1 MTRKTL
7 NTKKQNVKAQ
17 PLQSGGQ
24 AIVYNDFDGTPLKVT
39 FLGNRWWVTTPG
51 ERLQPLED
59 YFDDEDINFN
69 FLCGTGDKVGAL
81 ALAKMLG
88 KALENP
94 EYKVD
99 EVMRQRVEEL
109 KRMGVTLNVKD
120 EPLEV
125 ELELLSNEGA
135 SCRQGKFSVWCHLTD
150 DFCERF
156 FDIDAFETKKDAEEW
171 VGYYFDF
178 LESLGIDFKIIYD
191 YEHRQHY
198 LRHPAEREAGRD
210 NEGKNERMVE
220 RLQGV
225 CSSGSETK

>member
-24 AIVYNDFDGTPLKVT
+24 AVVYNDFDGTPLKVT

-51 ERLQPLED
+51 ERLLTLKE
-59 YFDDEDINFN
+59 YFDDEHINFN
-69 FLCGTGDKVGAL
+69 FLCETGDKVGAL

-94 EYKVD
+94 EDKVD
-99 EVMRQRVEEL
+99 EVMRQRVESL
-109 KRMGVTLNVKD
+109 KRMGVTLDVKD
-120 EPLEV
+120 EPLVVVLEV
-125 ELELLSNEGA
+125 FSNEKA
-135 SCRQGKFSVWCHLTD
+135 SWRQGKFSACCHLAG

-178 LESLGIDFKIIYD
+178 LGSLGIVFKII
-191 YEHRQHY
+191 
-198 LRHPAEREAGRD
+198 
-210 NEGKNERMVE
+210 
-220 RLQGV
+220 
-225 CSSGSETK
+225 